1 MIIISCAL
9 QAQGGRIPCPMDRNV
24 EFFLTPRIDF
34 LFIFGQCGNNCKYNL
49 YLERKVGVTERP
61 RTLNPVKAIAMAVCP
76 IIVHF
81 STRSLHD
88 VACGFACAL
97 RMHRNN

>member
-1 MIIISCAL
+1 MSRG
-9 QAQGGRIPCPMDRNV
+9 QKS
-24 EFFLTPRIDF
+24 FLTSQVDF

-61 RTLNPVKAIAMAVCP
+61 RMLNPFKAIAMAVSP

-81 STRSLHD
+81 ST
-88 VACGFACAL
+88 
-97 RMHRNN
+97 